1 MDIAAWLRDLGLERY
16 IQAFEA
22 NDVDA
27 AVLRTL
33 SADDLKELGVTS
45 LGHRKKLLDGDRRS
59 RPAAIGGS
67 RRRRSRRLTSG
78 RRLRRQEAERRQ
90 LTVLFCDLV
99 GSTALRRGSIP
110 RTWGA

>member
-16 IQAFEA
+16 AEAFDA

-45 LGHRKKLLDGDRRS
+45 LGHRKKLLEAIAQLREPTAETDRPGRDRDP
-59 RPAAIGGS
+59 RP
-67 RRRRSRRLTSG
+67 SG
-78 RRLRRQEAERRQ
+78 A
-90 LTVLFCDLV
+90 
-99 GSTALRRGSIP
+99 S
-110 RTWGA
+110 